1 MASFPGAKVHRVK
14 RTKLGKGQHVQ
25 LPPVTVTVTSATATA
40 TLTFSVPVVINGTIP
55 LVVSGGVTLVSQTI
69 VSSTVVQQLFSG
81 PLATHTWS
89 IAGGIPQ
96 VATFQGGGLAPASGT
111 F

>member
-1 MASFPGAKVHRVK
+1 MASFPSAKVHRVS

-25 LPPVTVTVTSATATA
+25 IPFVTVTVTAATNTA
-40 TLTFSVPVVINGTIP
+40 TLTFSGPVVVDGNIP
-55 LVVSGGVTLVSQTI
+55 LVVAGGVTLVSQTQ
-69 VSSTVVQQLFSG
+69 VSPTVFHQLFSG
-81 PLATHTWS
+81 PLTGLAWS
-89 IAGGIPQ
+89 IAGGVPE